1 VDELVQAFVKSYGIV
16 GLIIIAP
23 VVGMVYL
30 WRENIKLNT
39 EMRVMA
45 AEYAKRID
53 EMGQRVVAAQEKRVD
68 DSHNITT
75 QLVDMI
81 SEHSG
86 AQKETNLALDRI
98 GDMVSDLM
106 RNK

>member
-1 VDELVQAFVKSYGIV
+1 MEELAQAFIKTYGLV

-30 WRENIKLNT
+30 WRENVRLNDKL
-39 EMRVMA
+39 A
-45 AEYAKRID
+45 KQADDFAKRID
-53 EMGQRVVAAQEKRVD
+53 EMGMRVVAAQEKRVD

-75 QLVDMI
+75 QLVEMI